1 MAALVRRALA
11 EVCPVPVL
19 LLRYVSKTVQ
29 DRHTVSMGGE
39 YEVVC
44 SRLNDDIVTSSDLHL
59 TFPND
64 AYFMFL
70 VLLHVFGKSE
80 AR

>member
-11 EVCPVPVL
+11 EVCTVPVL

-29 DRHTVSMGGE
+29 DRHTVSMEGE

-44 SRLNDDIVTSSDLHL
+44 SRLNDDIADDLQ
-59 TFPND
+59 
-64 AYFMFL
+64 
-70 VLLHVFGKSE
+70 
-80 AR
+80 